1 MLEVCVVQKLLLT
14 VEERDALLQEQ
25 LRGEGVNQEEGVEVV
40 SGLRPVN
47 RGEAPMEKTNP
58 GSPWQIWVS
67 PEQKIVSFHQE
78 AGFQKQEF
86 RSWELFLRCVD
97 RYTGEQYRYQ

>member
-1 MLEVCVVQKLLLT
+1 
-14 VEERDALLQEQ
+14 
-25 LRGEGVNQEEGVEVV
+25 
-40 SGLRPVN
+40 
-47 RGEAPMEKTNP
+47 MEKTNP
-58 GSPWQIWVS
+58 SDPWQIWVS

-86 RSWELFLRCVD
+86 RSRELFLRCVD